1 MLFET
6 MKNDSIIIAEMKSIK
21 EENYIFSIIELFRNK
36 IVILIDL
43 LII

>member
-6 MKNDSIIIAEMKSIK
+6 MKNDSIIIAEMKNIK